1 MTFSEEQRFFKF
13 ETKNPWCIMTPSE
26 FWQIFCFFVMMES
39 EQLMNLET
47 LPMDLMIDQFLV
59 DPETFPSGSGFD
71 SR

>member
-1 MTFSEEQRFFKF
+1 
-13 ETKNPWCIMTPSE
+13 MTPSE
-26 FWQIFCFFVMMES
+26 FWEIFCFFVMMES